1 MVKTIKDMVR
11 YGKIS
16 GISLGIC
23 KGQVLQKVH
32 EVYRNTP
39 SLFFCTLLSRMEG
52 STPTLHLRSD
62 DHHKTTDSL
71 TRIGMFFFQ
80 MISQF
85 SCQRLF
91 VIVTAISLCM
101 PCISLHALKW
111 RKPQSRS
118 TGINRIGRNLMS
130 CDSVN
135 CQEFV
140 CIPRIVVIC
149 EVTRGPRAVD
159 ERQRKVFVGY
169 RFQCVYSRFIFWSN
183 THLIM
188 MQQ

>member
-1 MVKTIKDMVR
+1 MVR

-111 RKPQSRS
+111 RKPQSQS